1 MQHIHLPKVPHGWRE
16 FFKEYAIIVLG
27 VLTALALEQAVES
40 IHERRLAREAR
51 EAIEQ
56 EMRIDVDRV
65 AYRRSQQACNDKRLA
80 EVETLL
86 AEWNDDDAFPAGLH
100 IGFPGDAGLVD
111 QRWQANLANGRFS
124 EQSPEEQTDQAGL
137 YTLIH
142 VLDRVQNNEVEHWAQ
157 LRTLEF
163 GSRAISLESK
173 PMIAEAL
180 ARARGEGQAIAQLSA
195 ALLASVRGKLEPSGE
210 FRPASPGTTCQ
221 PMRSPADSE
230 AIHDSARDTA
240 RAPA

>member
-40 IHERRLAREAR
+40 IHERSLAHEAR

-56 EMRIDVDRV
+56 EMQSDIDRV
-65 AYRRSQQACNDKRLA
+65 AYRLNQQACNETRLD
-80 EVETLL
+80 EVEALL
-86 AEWNDDDAFPAGLH
+86 ARWDGENSFPAGLH
-100 IGFPGDAGLVD
+100 IGFPADAGLVD
-111 QRWQANLANGRFS
+111 QRWQANLASGRFS
-124 EQSPEEQTDQAGL
+124 EQSSDDQADQAGA

-142 VLDRVQNNEVEHWAQ
+142 VIEKVENNEVEHWAQ
-157 LRTLEF
+157 LRTLEL
-163 GSRAISLESK
+163 GSRAISLDSK

-180 ARARGEGQAIAQLSA
+180 ARARGEGEAIGQLGNTLIANLGS
-195 ALLASVRGKLEPSGE
+195 KMKPSGN
-210 FRPASPGTTCQ
+210 FKAASPGTTCQ
-221 PMRSPADSE
+221 PMRKAAPAEPIRDT
-230 AIHDSARDTA
+230 ARDTA